1 MINVEYF
8 QVNNEKY
15 IRIYNTDKCN
25 GELRNIC
32 IKCSDGNLVLR
43 DKDNIMYSIEN
54 NKDEYI
60 NIFDLVNKQDIYI
73 NKDNHIT
80 NNNYIYIP
88 EDINKY
94 KDIDKDI
101 W

>member
-8 QVNNEKY
+8 QVNDEKY
-15 IRIYNTDKCN
+15 IRIYNTDKRD
-25 GELRNIC
+25 GELRNIY

-43 DKDNIMYSIEN
+43 DKDNAIYDIEN

-60 NIFDLVNKQDIYI
+60 NIFDLVNNQDIYI
-73 NKDNHIT
+73 NKDKEY
-80 NNNYIYIP
+80 NNNT
-88 EDINKY
+88 INIKY
-94 KDIDKDI
+94 NNYNNIDKDI